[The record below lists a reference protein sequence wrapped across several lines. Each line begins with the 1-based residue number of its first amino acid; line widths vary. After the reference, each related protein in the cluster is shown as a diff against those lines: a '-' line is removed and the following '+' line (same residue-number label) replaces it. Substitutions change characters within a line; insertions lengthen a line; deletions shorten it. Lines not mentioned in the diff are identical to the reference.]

1 MHPFDARLAQTSCIT
16 DVVGLQVGH
25 AQMQRRA
32 TGCTVVF
39 APDGACAAVDV
50 RGAAPGTRETDLL
63 TPGNLV
69 ESVNAIALCGGSAF
83 GLDAVGGVMRC
94 LEEYGFGLPT
104 GPARVPIVPAA
115 VLFDLLLG
123 DARIRPDAECG
134 YAACTAAMQAK
145 VPAKPLLQGNVG
157 AGSGA
162 LVGKVFGLEQAM
174 RGGIGSASITV
185 GSTTVGALIACN
197 AVGDVRHP
205 YTGQVIAGARQQARS
220 LTLVDAYLR
229 LLAGDA
235 PLPAIAGTNTT
246 IGVIAT
252 NTTLDKPRLQRLA
265 LAGHDGLAR
274 TITPV
279 HTMSDGDTLFAMST
293 RQQTDSPGMLVLAAM
308 ANEAVALATLRAV
321 LHAGLYDADDVWI
334 PAAQDVPHNPRPFDL
349 RGSA

>member
-1 MHPFDARLAQTSCIT
+1 MHPFDQQLARISCIS
-16 DVVGLQVGH
+16 DVPGLQVGH

-32 TGCTVVF
+32 TGCTVVL

-69 ESVNAIALCGGSAF
+69 DSVHAIALCGGSAF
-83 GLDAVGGVMRC
+83 GLDAASGVMRW
-94 LEEYGFGLPT
+94 LEEHGYGLQT
-104 GPARVPIVPAA
+104 GAAQVPIVPAA
-115 VLFDLLLG
+115 VLYDLLVG
-123 DARIRPDAECG
+123 DARIRPDVDCG
-134 YAACTAAMQAK
+134 YAACEAAMQA
-145 VPAKPLLQGNVG
+145 AGSALAQGNVG

-162 LVGKVFGLEQAM
+162 LVGKIFGADRAM
-174 RGGIGSASITV
+174 RGGIGSASITL
-185 GSTTVGALIACN
+185 GNTTVGALIACN

-205 YTGQVIAGARQQARS
+205 YNGQLIAGARQTADSQQM
-220 LTLVDAYLR
+220 VDAYAR

-235 PLPAIAGTNTT
+235 PKPVIAGTNTT

-252 NTTLDKPRLQRLA
+252 NADLAKPQLQRLA

-274 TITPV
+274 SITPV

-293 RQQTDSPGMLVLAAM
+293 RQHQESPGMLVLSAM

-321 LHAGLYDADDVWI
+321 LHAVDWRDAQAWI
-334 PAAQDVPHNPRPFDL
+334 PAASTLAQY
-349 RGSA
+349 GEKG